1 METVLSVN
9 LNKIALLRNARGRDF
24 PNVASFATKAIDCGA
39 GGITLHP
46 RPDQR
51 HARNSDAF
59 EMKELVDRYEGV
71 ELNIE
76 GNPEPEFMDVVLK
89 VLPHQC
95 TLVPDSPDQVTSD
108 HGWDL
113 ESQRDRLVPIID
125 RLRSAGIRVSLFMDP
140 VPSQISLAEGLGA
153 KRIELYTEE
162 YAETFSSPGHDAV
175 FEKYREAANHAH
187 GLGLQLNAGHDLN
200 LENLG
205 KFLAIDGIREVSI
218 GHAIVVE
225 SLEFGFENTIRK
237 YMEIIRG

>member
-24 PNVASFATKAIDCGA
+24 PNVAAFANKAIECGA

-51 HARNSDAF
+51 HARYSDVF
-59 EMKELVDRYEGV
+59 EMKGLVDGYDGI

-89 VLPHQC
+89 VVPHQC
-95 TLVPDSPDQVTSD
+95 TLVPDAPDQVTSD

-113 ESQRDRLVPIID
+113 ETQRERLVPIVG

-140 VPSQISLAEGLGA
+140 VPSQIALAEGLGA
-153 KRIELYTEE
+153 ERIELYTEE
-162 YAETFSSPGHDAV
+162 YAETYSTPGHAEV
-175 FEKYREAANHAH
+175 FEKYRDAASRAH

-205 KFLAIDGIREVSI
+205 KFLTIDGIREVSI
-218 GHAIVVE
+218 GHAIIVE
-225 SLEFGFENTIRK
+225 SLEFGFEKTIRK
-237 YMEIIRG
+237 YMEIIRR

>member
-24 PNVASFATKAIDCGA
+24 PNIASFATKAIECGA

-59 EMKELVDRYEGV
+59 EMKELVSGHGGV

-76 GNPEPEFMDVVLK
+76 GNPAPAFMDLVLEVV
-89 VLPHQC
+89 PHQC
-95 TLVPDSPDQVTSD
+95 TLVPDAPDQVTSD

-113 ESQRDRLVPIID
+113 EKERGKLIPIID

-140 VPSQISLAEGLGA
+140 VPAQIALAEGLGA
-153 KRIELYTEE
+153 ERIELYTEE
-162 YAETFSSPGHDAV
+162 YAETYSSPGHDAV
-175 FEKYREAANHAH
+175 LEKYREAALRAH
-187 GLGLQLNAGHDLN
+187 GLRLELNAGHDLN

-205 KFLAIDGIREVSI
+205 TFLTIDGIREVSI

-225 SLEFGFENTIRK
+225 SLEFGFAETIRK
-237 YMEIIRG
+237 YMEIIRD